1 MENIIVNAVHLRNPY
16 ELSLGKEEKMSE
28 IISFIQNHW
37 DELLAI
43 IGGVVSVASIIVK
56 LTPTTKD
63 DNVLN
68 TIINF
73 LAKLSIVNTSLDQ
86 KKIDNAK

>member
-1 MENIIVNAVHLRNPY
+1 MT
-16 ELSLGKEEKMSE
+16 E

-56 LTPTTKD
+56 LTPT
-63 DNVLN
+63 
-68 TIINF
+68 
-73 LAKLSIVNTSLDQ
+73 
-86 KKIDNAK
+86 

>member
-1 MENIIVNAVHLRNPY
+1 MEVLT
-16 ELSLGKEEKMSE
+16 
-28 IISFIQNHW
+28 FIQNHY

-43 IGGVVSVASIIVK
+43 IGGIVSIASIIVK

-63 DNVLN
+63 DKILKY
-68 TIINF
+68 IIDF
-73 LAKLSIVNTSLDQ
+73 LAKFSIFNTKEDQ

>member
-1 MENIIVNAVHLRNPY
+1 MT
-16 ELSLGKEEKMSE
+16 E

-43 IGGVVSVASIIVK
+43 VGGVVSIASIIVK

>member
-1 MENIIVNAVHLRNPY
+1 MT
-16 ELSLGKEEKMSE
+16 E

-43 IGGVVSVASIIVK
+43 IGGIVSIASIIVK